1 MYIVMHII
9 HSKLIRC
16 PWTFAL
22 EVPAAALQVVPN
34 PPNVAGAGAP
44 QLNQVMMECQ
54 QLARKQPL
62 RGDNA
67 NTIQEKTSTVANQ
80 NNGTPLLYMWTC
92 HDLFA
97 SPRANETCEPRQRL
111 RVYDG
116 GVPGWLQV
124 THDLQHMQCYPA
136 GKV

>member
-34 PPNVAGAGAP
+34 PPNVAGTGVP
-44 QLNQVMMECQ
+44 QLNQVMMDCQ

-67 NTIQEKTSTVANQ
+67 KTIPEKTINKSEQWNPIALHVN
-80 NNGTPLLYMWTC
+80 M
-92 HDLFA
+92 
-97 SPRANETCEPRQRL
+97 S
-111 RVYDG
+111 
-116 GVPGWLQV
+116 
-124 THDLQHMQCYPA
+124 
-136 GKV
+136 